1 MIKSNKLLLV
11 VLIPLVILAIVILT
25 DILSFANIEE
35 LIIDQ
40 LKDKQMTETEAA
52 ASQIESHVI
61 RVKDEL
67 VTLSKFPLMEA
78 LNVNTCS
85 GDMKIIHEKIESK
98 IDSLLRIDKNGQVIE
113 CSSPRFSDYV
123 GLNVKNKNY
132 FKIPKETNEPFIAGI
147 VKQGASQQIIVSAPL
162 FETSTY
168 TPYPNFLGEFKGVL
182 LSIVELDKL
191 YSLYLHPILE
201 TDKNFFLLVNL
212 DTEETILKSPEIKD
226 YSNISDSLP
235 RKRHGLDTL
244 ADFEGLGKTI
254 MTSSDLILGS
264 ETWRL
269 IVLTPLKNVGK
280 EVSSVQKRHLFSLGF
295 IIVVIIGV
303 FFFLF
308 FVYSSKEEA
317 QQELNQ
323 TKVTLKRLGINIEV
337 EKDKY
342 SQSDI
347 VLDARKIYLIK
358 EDEENQAH
366 ELFIGSL
373 NRGFA
378 GLGIVR
384 ENPGDVK
391 KRYNLEKTSFIWLNK
406 DKVAGQAC
414 ETDIENLFDL
424 IAEFIKKSEKSVV
437 LIDRLD
443 YLLTE
448 NSFEKT
454 IKKIHALKDL
464 ALNHDCIIILSVN
477 PDLVEE
483 QQLKAIE
490 AETVDLYGKHLK
502 KRIELTELE
511 MKVLRFVNENNVFSK
526 LVSYKDITR
535 EFKITKPT
543 TRVKISK
550 LQGLGLLQIEQRGR
564 FKSLKITS
572 AGRRIMG

>member
-1 MIKSNKLLLV
+1 MVKNNKLLLV
-11 VLIPLVILAIVILT
+11 VLISLVILAIVILT

-78 LNVNTCS
+78 LNINTCS

-98 IDSLLRIDKNGQVIE
+98 IDSLLRVDRNGQVIE

-147 VKQGASQQIIVSAPL
+147 IKQGTSQQIIVSAPL
-162 FETSTY
+162 FETSSY

-182 LSIVELDKL
+182 LSIVELNKL

-201 TDKNFFLLVNL
+201 TEENFFLLVNL
-212 DTEETILKSPEIKD
+212 DTGETILKSPEIKD
-226 YSNISDSLP
+226 YSNISDSFP
-235 RKRHGLDTL
+235 RKGHGLDTL

-295 IIVVIIGV
+295 IIVVIISI

-308 FVYSSKEEA
+308 FVYSSKEET
-317 QQELNQ
+317 QQELDKA
-323 TKVTLKRLGINIEV
+323 KVTLKRLGINIEV

-347 VLDARKIYLIK
+347 VLETRKMYLIK

-384 ENPGDVK
+384 ENPEGVK

-406 DKVAGQAC
+406 DQVEGQAC

-437 LIDRLD
+437 LMDRLD

-448 NSFEKT
+448 NPFEKT
-454 IKKIHALKDL
+454 IKKIYALKDL
-464 ALNHDCIIILSVN
+464 ALNHECIIILSVN

-511 MKVLRFVNENNVFSK
+511 MKVLQFVNENNVVSK

-572 AGRRIMG
+572 TGRRIIG